1 MNAAPVIAAG
11 STGSMPATA
20 SLLATIAKL
29 PHGAVVLPG
38 LDTDLDESSWELIGE
53 IKDGGRMV
61 QAPSFGHPQLAMHGL
76 LRRIGIARDEV
87 VALAASGPREKLAS
101 EALRPPEATE
111 HWALHRDDA
120 TREAA
125 FAGITVIEAAN
136 AEDEALAIAVALREA
151 VHENNTAALVT
162 PDRALAR
169 RVAAAL
175 MRWNIEADD
184 SVGDRLPDTEA
195 GVFAR
200 LVAQAALGGLEP
212 VTLLALVKHAR
223 FRLGGAAGVHA
234 HAVAALEMAVLR
246 GPRPLPGSTGL
257 AGALATFRVTKED
270 LYRTDPRRT
279 IRDGDLDSAQE
290 LVERLGT
297 ALAPLESIKGRQP
310 FVAIAAL
317 HAQALEA
324 LSSHDGEPAAFANED
339 GVKLAEAFADIAE
352 QSSDLRAAPGD
363 YADLFETAISD
374 RVCRRAG
381 RPGARVHILG
391 TIEARLIHVD
401 RIVLGGLVEGVW
413 PPEAPSDPWLSR
425 PMRLELGLDLPERRI
440 GLSAHDFAQLLGMPE
455 VFLTRATKV
464 RGAPTV
470 ASRFTQRLAAVAGE
484 TWKEALRRGEQ
495 YANWA
500 RDLDRADAVK
510 PVARPRPRPTLDARP
525 KQLSVT
531 EIEHWLRD
539 PYTIYAKH
547 VLKLRPLDAVD
558 TPPGA
563 RDRGTVIH
571 GAIGDFTEK
580 YAKGLPADPLG
591 ALTALGEKRFA
602 PLQDYPEARAF
613 WWPRFL
619 RIARWFIAWEAQ
631 RRANASALHAEV
643 QGELKIPIDKWI
655 FKLTTRADRIEQ
667 LADGS
672 FAILDYKTGATP
684 TEPQVR
690 TGLSPQLTLEGA
702 ILRQGGFKG
711 VTPGSLSEFAYV
723 SLRGREPAGEEK
735 PIELKEGTADFHA
748 DMALAR
754 LRGVVE
760 RFADVKTPYR
770 SLVSPMWKTRYGDY
784 DHLAR
789 VAEWSA
795 GGEDEEGEN
804 MHGSRRGPQGSTRR
818 VRSGGLRMGGGECR
832 LRQDA
837 RAGATGDTVAAARNG
852 AGKDPLPHLSRR
864 PPPPTWRTACSASSR
879 SGRRSPTTSS
889 TRRSSRSRAAS
900 RTRRGALRARRLFA
914 QALDTPGGL
923 KVQTIHAFCTR
934 LLHQFPFEAD
944 VAARFEVLEE
954 RTQSELIDRQ
964 RMAVLLKAAAE
975 PESALGRALGVAITA
990 AADMTFNEMI
1000 VEAIARRD
1008 ELIAWVANAGG
1019 VAAAIEGLSRAL
1031 GIDPDET
1038 SETIAAEFF
1047 AGPLIAEN
1055 EYAAVIAALDRR
1067 AEGRQ
1072 GARRA
1077 LRFVAFPRG

>member
-1 MNAAPVIAAG
+1 MDDMTTREVAWDRLDGLAPPEHDDYWQKTLEFLKIARDYWPAELADRDKIDPAARRDLLIEAERKRLETHHGPVIAAG

-38 LDTDLDESSWELIGE
+38 LDTDLDDESWDMIGE
-53 IKDGGRMV
+53 IKDGVRVV

-76 LRRIGIARDEV
+76 LRRIRIAREEV
-87 VALAASGPREKLAS
+87 VALGPSGAREKLTS
-101 EALRPPEATE
+101 EALRPPDATE
-111 HWALHRDDA
+111 HWAARLDDL
-120 TREAA
+120 TRETAL
-125 FAGITVIEAAN
+125 AGVTVIEAAN
-136 AEDEALAIAVALREA
+136 AEDEALAITIALREA
-151 VHENNTAALVT
+151 VRENKTAALVT

-184 SVGDRLPDTEA
+184 SGGDRLPDTEA

-200 LVAQAALGGLEP
+200 LVAQAALNGLEP
-212 VTLLALVKHAR
+212 VTLLALLKHAR
-223 FRLGGAAGVHA
+223 FRLGAHVGAHSRAI
-234 HAVAALEMAVLR
+234 AALELAVLR
-246 GPRPLPGSTGL
+246 GPRPRAGTQGL
-257 AGALATFRVTKED
+257 AHALATFRATRGS
-270 LYRTDPRRT
+270 LHGSDPRRL
-279 IRDGDLDSAQE
+279 IVAGDLDAAEALVVRLSAAVAPLEAVRGAQSF
-290 LVERLGT
+290 T
-297 ALAPLESIKGRQP
+297 ALA
-310 FVAIAAL
+310 VL
-317 HAQALEA
+317 HAEA
-324 LSSHDGEPAAFANED
+324 LRVLSGDGAGAEMAFANDD
-339 GVKLAEAFADIAE
+339 GAGLARAFEAIAE
-352 QSSDLRAAPGD
+352 QSIELRAAPGD
-363 YADLFETAISD
+363 YADLFEATISD

-381 RPGARVHILG
+381 RPGARVRILG
-391 TIEARLIHVD
+391 TIEARLVHVD
-401 RIVLGGLVEGVW
+401 RVVLGGLVEGVW
-413 PPEAPSDPWLSR
+413 PPDAPTDPWLSR

-440 GLSAHDFAQLLGMPE
+440 GLSAHDFAQLLGMHE

-484 TWKEALRRGEQ
+484 TWKDALARGEK
-495 YANWA
+495 YLHWM
-500 RDLDRADAVK
+500 RDLDRAETVK

-580 YAKGLPADPLG
+580 YAKDLPPNPLG
-591 ALTALGEKRFA
+591 ALIALGEQHFG
-602 PLQDYPEARAF
+602 PLADYPEARAF

-643 QGELKIPIDKWI
+643 KGELKIQIDKWI

-672 FAILDYKTGATP
+672 FAILDYKTGSTP

-702 ILRQGGFKG
+702 ILQQGGFKG
-711 VTPGSLSEFAYV
+711 VAPGSLSEFAYV

-735 PIELKEGTADFHA
+735 PIAFKEGTPDFHA
-748 DMALAR
+748 DRALVR

-770 SLVSPMWKTRYGDY
+770 SLVSPMWKARYGDY

-795 GGEDEEGEN
+795 GGEDEEGE
-804 MHGSRRGPQGSTRR
+804 
-818 VRSGGLRMGGGECR
+818 
-832 LRQDA
+832 A
-837 RAGATGDTVAAARNG
+837 
-852 AGKDPLPHLSRR
+852 
-864 PPPPTWRTACSASSR
+864 
-879 SGRRSPTTSS
+879 
-889 TRRSSRSRAAS
+889 
-900 RTRRGALRARRLFA
+900 
-914 QALDTPGGL
+914 
-923 KVQTIHAFCTR
+923 
-934 LLHQFPFEAD
+934 
-944 VAARFEVLEE
+944 
-954 RTQSELIDRQ
+954 
-964 RMAVLLKAAAE
+964 
-975 PESALGRALGVAITA
+975 
-990 AADMTFNEMI
+990 
-1000 VEAIARRD
+1000 
-1008 ELIAWVANAGG
+1008 
-1019 VAAAIEGLSRAL
+1019 
-1031 GIDPDET
+1031 
-1038 SETIAAEFF
+1038 
-1047 AGPLIAEN
+1047 
-1055 EYAAVIAALDRR
+1055 
-1067 AEGRQ
+1067 
-1072 GARRA
+1072 
-1077 LRFVAFPRG
+1077 